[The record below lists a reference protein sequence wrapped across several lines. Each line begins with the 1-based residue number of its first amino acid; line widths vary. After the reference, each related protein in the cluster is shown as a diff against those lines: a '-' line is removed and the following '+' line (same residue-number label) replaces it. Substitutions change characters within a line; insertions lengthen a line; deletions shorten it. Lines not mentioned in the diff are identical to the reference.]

1 MAMAPST
8 RASVKCR
15 CISRSAKCSGLPA
28 TYLSLIPRRRDC
40 AIELGR
46 RDAACKSRHGAADAS
61 RKGFAMSLDL
71 LLTIVSR
78 TPLWAW
84 AVLAALILIGVSQ
97 SRDRTMGS
105 TRLLLLPLVVGALA
119 ISALVA
125 TGGSVAALL
134 GLAIGAVAGGALAL
148 RIVRRDGAAQVARG
162 TVRVKGEWLT
172 LTILLGA
179 FLTRYVAIVVAE

>member
-1 MAMAPST
+1 
-8 RASVKCR
+8 
-15 CISRSAKCSGLPA
+15 
-28 TYLSLIPRRRDC
+28 
-40 AIELGR
+40 
-46 RDAACKSRHGAADAS
+46 
-61 RKGFAMSLDL
+61 MSLDL

-179 FLTRYVAIVVAE
+179 FLTRYVAIVVAEVAPAAAASPSFQFGMMLLTGFLASVTVVRAALRLRLAYAEPRAEAG